1 MKDFKIVSDTTCD
14 LSKEVLND
22 FNIEMIKAHFMDK
35 DGVDKYSF
43 TDWSEC
49 DYYASSNDFYKAL
62 KANPSAFASSAPN
75 IEEIKN
81 FMIDIIKDGTGCLAI
96 AMSGAMSG
104 TYNNYLMAKNE
115 VLKEY
120 PDAQIEV
127 FDSLRFG
134 AGLGLMLVWAS
145 ILRSEGKSLDEVIA
159 FLKENR
165 DCFHQMGWLDDLSF
179 VAKKGRITH
188 AKAFFGTL
196 IGIKPLGD
204 FDQNGMTTVL
214 GKAKGEKPAYDAII
228 EYIKQTIV
236 NPSEQVM
243 FVSHS
248 DRKKQ
253 ALILKDMVENE
264 FHPKKLY
271 LIETGPSCG
280 INVGPGLNAVYYIGN
295 KASKDLV
302 QEKELMEKILTK

>member
-1 MKDFKIVSDTTCD
+1 
-14 LSKEVLND
+14 
-22 FNIEMIKAHFMDK
+22 
-35 DGVDKYSF
+35 
-43 TDWSEC
+43 
-49 DYYASSNDFYKAL
+49 
-62 KANPSAFASSAPN
+62 
-75 IEEIKN
+75 
-81 FMIDIIKDGTGCLAI
+81 MIDIIKDGTGCLAI

-104 TYNNYLMAKNE
+104 SYNNYLNAKKE

-120 PDAQIEV
+120 PDAHIEV

-145 ILRSEGKSLDEVIA
+145 ILRSEGKSLDEVVA

-214 GKAKGEKPAYDAII
+214 GKAKGEKAAYDAII
-228 EYIKQTIV
+228 EYIKQTVVDPENQI
-236 NPSEQVM
+236 M

-248 DRKKQ
+248 NREKN
-253 ALILKDMVENE
+253 ALI
-264 FHPKKLY
+264 F
-271 LIETGPSCG
+271 
-280 INVGPGLNAVYYIGN
+280 
-295 KASKDLV
+295 
-302 QEKELMEKILTK
+302 

>member
-1 MKDFKIVSDTTCD
+1 
-14 LSKEVLND
+14 N
-22 FNIEMIKAHFMDK
+22 
-35 DGVDKYSF
+35 
-43 TDWSEC
+43 
-49 DYYASSNDFYKAL
+49 
-62 KANPSAFASSAPN
+62 
-75 IEEIKN
+75 
-81 FMIDIIKDGTGCLAI
+81 
-96 AMSGAMSG
+96 
-104 TYNNYLMAKNE
+104 AKKE

-120 PDAQIEV
+120 PDAHIEV

-145 ILRSEGKSLDEVIA
+145 ILRSEGKSLDEVVA

-214 GKAKGEKPAYDAII
+214 GKAKGEKAAYEAII
-228 EYIKQTIV
+228 EYIKQTVVDPENQI
-236 NPSEQVM
+236 M

-248 DRKKQ
+248 NREKC
-253 ALILKDMVENE
+253 ALILKDMVEKE
-264 FHPKKLY
+264 FKPKKLY
-271 LIETGPSCG
+271 FIETGPSCG
-280 INVGPGLNAVYYIGN
+280 INVGPGLNAVYYYGA

-302 QEKELMEKILTK
+302 QEKELMEKILVK

>member
-1 MKDFKIVSDTTCD
+1 MKEFKIVSDTTCD

-22 FNIEMIKAHFMDK
+22 FNIEMLRAHFMDK
-35 DGVDKYSF
+35 DGEDKTSF

-49 DYYASSNDFYKAL
+49 DYYASSADFYKAL
-62 KANPSAFASSAPN
+62 KASPSSFASSAPN
-75 IEEIKN
+75 VEEIKEY
-81 FMIDIIKDGTGCLAI
+81 FMDQVHLGYDVLAI
-96 AMSGAMSG
+96 AMSGAMSA
-104 TYNNYLMAKNE
+104 TYNNYLAAKKE
-115 VLKEY
+115 VLELHPEAK
-120 PDAQIEV
+120 IEV
-127 FDSLRFG
+127 IDSLRFG
-134 AGLGLMLVWAS
+134 AGLGMMLVWAS
-145 ILRSEGKSLDEVIA
+145 IKRSEGKSIEEVVA
-159 FLKENR
+159 FLNENR

-214 GKAKGEKPAYDAII
+214 GKAKGEKAAYDAIV
-228 EYIKQTIV
+228 EYIKQTIE

-248 DRKKQ
+248 NREKN
-253 ALILKDMVENE
+253 ALVLKDLVQKE
-264 FHPKKLY
+264 FNPKKLY
-271 LIETGPSCG
+271 FIETGPSCG
-280 INVGPGLNAVYYIGN
+280 INVGPGLCAAYYFGK

-302 QEKELMEKILTK
+302 SEKELMEKILLK

>member
-104 TYNNYLMAKNE
+104 SYNNYLNAKKE

-120 PDAQIEV
+120 PDAHIEV

-145 ILRSEGKSLDEVIA
+145 ILRSEGKSLDEVVA

-214 GKAKGEKPAYDAII
+214 GKAKGEKAAYEAII
-228 EYIKQTIV
+228 EYIKQTVVDPENQI
-236 NPSEQVM
+236 M

-248 DRKKQ
+248 NREKC
-253 ALILKDMVENE
+253 ALILKDMVEKE
-264 FHPKKLY
+264 FKPKKLY
-271 LIETGPSCG
+271 FIETGPSCG
-280 INVGPGLNAVYYIGN
+280 INVGPGLNAVYYFGN

-302 QEKELMEKILTK
+302 QEKELMEKILVK

>member
-104 TYNNYLMAKNE
+104 SYNNYLNAKKE

-120 PDAQIEV
+120 PDAHIEV

-214 GKAKGEKPAYDAII
+214 GKAKGEKAAYEAII
-228 EYIKQTIV
+228 EYIKQTVVDPENQI
-236 NPSEQVM
+236 M

-248 DRKKQ
+248 NREKC
-253 ALILKDMVENE
+253 ALILKDMVEKE
-264 FHPKKLY
+264 FKPKKLY
-271 LIETGPSCG
+271 FIETGPSCG
-280 INVGPGLNAVYYIGN
+280 INVGPGLNAVYYFGA

-302 QEKELMEKILTK
+302 QEKELMEKILVK

>member
-104 TYNNYLMAKNE
+104 SYNNYLNAKKE

-120 PDAQIEV
+120 PDAHIEV

-145 ILRSEGKSLDEVIA
+145 ILRSEGKSLDEVVA

-214 GKAKGEKPAYDAII
+214 GKAKGEKAAYEAII
-228 EYIKQTIV
+228 EYIKQTVVDPENQI
-236 NPSEQVM
+236 M

-248 DRKKQ
+248 NREKC
-253 ALILKDMVENE
+253 ALILKDMVEKE
-264 FHPKKLY
+264 FKPKKLY
-271 LIETGPSCG
+271 FIETGPSCG
-280 INVGPGLNAVYYIGN
+280 INVGPGLNAVYYYGA

-302 QEKELMEKILTK
+302 QEKELMEKILVK

>member
-1 MKDFKIVSDTTCD
+1 MKEFKIVSDTTCD
-14 LSKEVLND
+14 LSKEVLKD

-49 DYYASSNDFYKAL
+49 DYYASSSDFYKSL
-62 KANPSAFASSAPN
+62 KANPNAYASSAPN

-81 FMIDIIKDGTGCLAI
+81 FIIDIVKDGTGCLAI

-120 PDAQIEV
+120 PDAHIEV

-145 ILRSEGKSLDEVIA
+145 ILRGEGKSLKEVVD

-214 GKAKGEKPAYDAII
+214 GKAKGEKAAYDAII
-228 EYIKQTIV
+228 EYIKQTIT
-236 NPSEQVM
+236 NPADQVM

-248 DRKKQ
+248 NREKN
-253 ALILKDMVENE
+253 ALVLKDMVENE

-271 LIETGPSCG
+271 FIETGPSCG
-280 INVGPGLNAVYYIGN
+280 INVGPGLNAVYYFGN

-302 QEKELMEKILTK
+302 NEKELMEKILVK

>member
-62 KANPSAFASSAPN
+62 KANPSAYASSAPN

-104 TYNNYLMAKNE
+104 SYNNYLNAKKE

-120 PDAQIEV
+120 PDAHIEV

-145 ILRSEGKSLDEVIA
+145 ILRSEGKSLDEVVA

-214 GKAKGEKPAYDAII
+214 GKAKGEKAAYDAII
-228 EYIKQTIV
+228 EYIKQTVVDPENQI
-236 NPSEQVM
+236 M

-248 DRKKQ
+248 NREKC
-253 ALILKDMVENE
+253 ALILKDMVEKE
-264 FHPKKLY
+264 FKPKKLY
-271 LIETGPSCG
+271 FIETGPSCG
-280 INVGPGLNAVYYIGN
+280 INVGPGLNAVYYFGN

-302 QEKELMEKILTK
+302 QEKELMEKILVK

>member
-1 MKDFKIVSDTTCD
+1 MIDFKIVSDTTCD
-14 LSKEVLND
+14 LSKEVLKD

-104 TYNNYLMAKNE
+104 SYNNYLNAKKE

-120 PDAQIEV
+120 PDAHIEV

-145 ILRSEGKSLDEVIA
+145 ILRSEGKSLDEVVA

-214 GKAKGEKPAYDAII
+214 GKAKGEKAAYEAII
-228 EYIKQTIV
+228 EYIKQTVVDPENQI
-236 NPSEQVM
+236 M

-248 DRKKQ
+248 NREKC
-253 ALILKDMVENE
+253 ALILKDMVEKE
-264 FHPKKLY
+264 FNPKKLY
-271 LIETGPSCG
+271 FIETGPSCG
-280 INVGPGLNAVYYIGN
+280 INVGPGLNAVYYFGA

-302 QEKELMEKILTK
+302 QEKELMEKILVK

>member
-81 FMIDIIKDGTGCLAI
+81 FIIDIVKDGSGCLAI

-145 ILRSEGKSLDEVIA
+145 ILRSEGKSLDEVVA

-214 GKAKGEKPAYDAII
+214 GKAKGEKAAYDAIV
-228 EYIKQTIV
+228 EYIKQTVVDPENQI
-236 NPSEQVM
+236 M

-248 DRKKQ
+248 NREKC
-253 ALILKDMVENE
+253 ALILKEMVEKE
-264 FHPKKLY
+264 FKPKKLY
-271 LIETGPSCG
+271 FIETGPSCG
-280 INVGPGLNAVYYIGN
+280 INVGPGLNAVYYFGN

-302 QEKELMEKILTK
+302 QEKELMEKILVK